1 DGDLQQTPKFSNDSH
16 HLSSESSVD
25 GSLSRSEKRPSTNRP
40 ASEHEAEAANGP
52 EQKESLLESGNP
64 PGNANLSSREEKR
77 SSSSADAAA
86 ANVPVLSDETMDG
99 DLQQTPEFSNDSHHQ
114 SSESS
119 VDG

>member
-1 DGDLQQTPKFSNDSH
+1 
-16 HLSSESSVD
+16 
-25 GSLSRSEKRPSTNRP
+25 SLSRSEKRPSTNRP

-52 EQKESLLESGNP
+52 EQKESVGEWKP